1 MSAGRLMTAMSELNH
16 QYLRILRHHEEALPV
31 RNADKPQAAFELVD
45 SEVFGVFKLKRP
57 RRLPAAA
64 QIGVVEVGRGA

>member
-1 MSAGRLMTAMSELNH
+1 M
-16 QYLRILRHHEEALPV
+16 RHHEEALPV

-45 SEVFGVFKLKRP
+45 SEVLGVFKLKRS